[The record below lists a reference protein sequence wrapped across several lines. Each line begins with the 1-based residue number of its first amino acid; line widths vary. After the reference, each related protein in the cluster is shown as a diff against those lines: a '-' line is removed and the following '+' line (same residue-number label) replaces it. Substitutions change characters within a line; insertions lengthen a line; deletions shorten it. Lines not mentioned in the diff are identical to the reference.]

1 MTQQMD
7 LSGKRVKFAEYDLT
21 YLPKVNRQKINR
33 GEKQD
38 KGGNINAIARKNTE
52 YGHN

>member
-21 YLPKVNRQKINR
+21 YLPKVNRQKV
-33 GEKQD
+33 EKQD
-38 KGGNINAIARKNTE
+38 KGGNINAIARKNAE